1 MKHLACILALV
12 VAAAFPAFAGDRDTL
27 AGLRMECDTCHGVDG
42 VSVVEDQTPS
52 IAGMSERVLLRR
64 LRAFRNGDVPHET
77 MLLMG
82 QKLSDRELKDL
93 ARYYSRVKR

>member
-1 MKHLACILALV
+1 
-12 VAAAFPAFAGDRDTL
+12 
-27 AGLRMECDTCHGVDG
+27 
-42 VSVVEDQTPS
+42 
-52 IAGMSERVLLRR
+52 MSERVLLRR